1 MMRGSKS
8 IESFVKTLNGRLYV
22 VSLTFSKDGGGLEFA
37 EDCDSACIGIVLFS
51 FGGTLS
57 MLSFNDAFSM
67 FSFNDAF
74 SVFSTGNNAFSL
86 PDDIIAFSLPDDT
99 ITFLSSETPMSLT

>member
-57 MLSFNDAFSM
+57 MLSFNDAFS
-67 FSFNDAF
+67 
-74 SVFSTGNNAFSL
+74 VFSTGNNAFSL